1 MLYVQG
7 GEDARYVSFPRISPG
22 RLDVVKLGG
31 IDFIACKDV
40 LGGRSK
46 VSCGLNLGCV
56 ESSNLLAT
64 EVDTTAK
71 DERQPRKKYIRVTQ
85 VAGWSIRE
93 QSVICYALGLTETCP
108 IVQMGW
114 DDESWLPSS
123 LEFSTKPLYNGLY
136 FIIFCVYL
144 SDHLAYLQSRQAL
157 WLCNIVSIYPKIATH
172 STLRLNL
179 AGSASLEDPSFAFPF
194 DKFLLT
200 VYPVTTVDPTG
211 GSYFA

>member
-46 VSCGLNLGCV
+46 VACALNLGCV

-71 DERQPRKKYIRVTQ
+71 DEHQPRKKYIRVTQ

-114 DDESWLPSS
+114 DDESRLPSS

-144 SDHLAYLQSRQAL
+144 SDHLAYLQSRQR
-157 WLCNIVSIYPKIATH
+157 WLIR
-172 STLRLNL
+172 LRLRRPRNHQ
-179 AGSASLEDPSFAFPF
+179 
-194 DKFLLT
+194 
-200 VYPVTTVDPTG
+200 
-211 GSYFA
+211 